1 MRYTQ
6 DHKTQTHQRII
17 KEASARFR
25 RDGIGAT
32 GLQRLMKALGLTHGG
47 FYSHFKS
54 KDELVEKALQAAG
67 AEVDARCAML
77 FSQERPLEAFI
88 DTYLSEWHQTSP
100 DQGCPLPTMSSELG
114 QRGQPSPSSDAILD
128 ARLKQVQA
136 ALGGPNAA
144 AQSVIVMSTLVGAL
158 MLSRSVENPELAK
171 RILDVTRDYLKAQYE
186 QDSSLPAL
194 EQHTGIHPAKAEAIG

>member
-1 MRYTQ
+1 MRYSQ
-6 DHKTQTHQRII
+6 DHKAQTHQRII

-32 GLQRLMKALGLTHGG
+32 GLQPLMKALGLTHGG

-67 AEVDARCAML
+67 EQCDAVCAEL
-77 FSQERPLEAFI
+77 FAQEHPLEAFI

-114 QRGQPSPSSDAILD
+114 LRGQPSPTSDVVLN
-128 ARLKQVQA
+128 ARLEQIQGT
-136 ALGGPNAA
+136 LEGENAA
-144 AQSVIVMSTLVGAL
+144 DQSIFIMSALVGAL
-158 MLSRSVENPELAK
+158 LLSRSVESPELAQ
-171 RILDVTRDYLKAQYE
+171 RILDITRTFLKE
-186 QDSSLPAL
+186 PRD
-194 EQHTGIHPAKAEAIG
+194 